1 NETNKITG
9 WGKYP
14 VVQSNVFEGERPE
27 AVSDYIKESDFNITP
42 RGNGRSYGDA
52 GLGARVISSL
62 KLSRILTFDR
72 QAGELSCQ
80 SGVLL
85 SDILE
90 LIIPVGYFLPVMPG
104 TKFITVG
111 GAVAADVHG
120 KNHFANSSFCSHVS
134 DIKLLTGNGELI
146 NCSPAENSKLFYA
159 TCGGMGLT
167 GFIAEVRFSLMKIE
181 TAYIQAEN
189 TKCNNLKD
197 LFAAFNNV
205 AAYKVAWLDCF
216 TGRGIFTTG
225 NHILYKDLQP
235 TLQKYPLVNPA
246 KLTYK
251 VPFTVP
257 SWVINNALIKFFNKR
272 RWDNAHTVIKQT
284 VSLDAFFCPL
294 DAVLHWNRL
303 YGPNGFVQYQ
313 YVLPSAVA
321 LDGTNEILSR
331 INTTRHKC
339 LLAVIKQ
346 FGECE
351 GKSPLSFPMEGF
363 TVALD
368 FKIQPGLFAL
378 LDELDKLVV
387 KFGGRLYLAKD
398 ARMDKVTMQQGYPGL
413 ADFKKVVELV
423 NPTGRFTS
431 AQCERIGYLK

>member
-1 NETNKITG
+1 I
-9 WGKYP
+9 
-14 VVQSNVFEGERPE
+14 
-27 AVSDYIKESDFNITP
+27 
-42 RGNGRSYGDA
+42 
-52 GLGARVISSL
+52 
-62 KLSRILTFDR
+62 LS
-72 QAGELSCQ
+72 
-80 SGVLL
+80 
-85 SDILE
+85 
-90 LIIPVGYFLPVMPG
+90 LIIPAGYFLPVMPG

-120 KNHFANSSFCSHVS
+120 KNHFANSSFCSHVTS
-134 DIKLLTGNGELI
+134 IKLLAGNGEMI

-181 TAYIQAEN
+181 TAYMQAEN

-197 LFAAFNNV
+197 LFAAFNTV

-216 TGRGIFTTG
+216 TGRGIFTG
-225 NHILYKDLQP
+225 ANHILCKDLQP
-235 TLQKYPLVNPA
+235 ALQKHPLINRA
-246 KLTYK
+246 KFTYK

-257 SWVINNALIKFFNKR
+257 GWVINNGLIKFFNKR
-272 RWDNAHTVIKQT
+272 RWDNANAVVKHT
-284 VSLDAFFCPL
+284 VSLDDFFCPL

-321 LDGTNEILSR
+321 LDGTNEILHT
-331 INTTRHKC
+331 INATRHKC

-346 FGECE
+346 FGECV

-363 TVALD
+363 TIALD
-368 FKIQPGLFAL
+368 FKIRPGLFAL

-398 ARMDKVTMQQGYPGL
+398 ARMGKPTMLAGYPDL
-413 ADFKKVVELV
+413 PDFKKIVTAV
-423 NPTGRFTS
+423 NPSARFTS